1 VVVLAAE
8 VPLNVTVA
16 PLPAGSGVTVP
27 EIVKVGTA
35 AIVKSTAAT
44 LAPATV
50 TDRLAGVIVKP
61 ALVAVTV

>member
-35 AIVKSTAAT
+35 WMTKLTPVAFAPVT
-44 LAPATV
+44 L
-50 TDRLAGVIVKP
+50 TDWLAGVKVNP
-61 ALVAVTV
+61 LLAGVTV